1 MDLPATTMAAG
12 RPSNETG
19 PQPDRIV
26 FDQRGYIVLYRA
38 STVAPAG
45 LSHAAGR

>member
-12 RPSNETG
+12 RPPDETG

-26 FDQRGYIVLYRA
+26 FDQPGYSVLYRA
-38 STVAPAG
+38 SAVTRAG
-45 LSHAAGR
+45 LAQAAG